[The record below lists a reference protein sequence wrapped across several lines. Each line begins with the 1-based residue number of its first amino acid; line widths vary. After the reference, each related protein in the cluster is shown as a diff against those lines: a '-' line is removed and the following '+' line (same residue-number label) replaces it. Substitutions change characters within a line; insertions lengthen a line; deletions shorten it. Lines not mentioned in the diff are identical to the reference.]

1 MFNVDIYKCLII
13 MVDNVTDKKNE
24 SLQLPLFFYK
34 DIIDIE
40 NKLLIGCN
48 TDEIIKLG
56 NLYKVFKSNK
66 DRNRLFHFTIRG
78 LKRILSK

>member
-13 MVDNVTDKKNE
+13 MVDCVVDKKTEN
-24 SLQLPLFFYK
+24 SQLPLFFYK
-34 DIIDIE
+34 DIIDLE

-48 TDEIIKLG
+48 PDEIIKLG

-66 DRNRLFHFTIRG
+66 DRNRLFLFTIRG
-78 LKRILSK
+78 F